1 MALVM
6 DRAKVEDVDKLL
18 SLYLLIY
25 QDDYPLE
32 IGTNRQVMKEAIENK
47 LEFLW
52 LVMRDDE
59 SNAIAGSCIFEM
71 DLKYKIG
78 KVVGVAVADNY
89 RDRKIATTLIEYG
102 TRRILEEQKLVH
114 SLYATTRTLA
124 IHSQR
129 MFLSN
134 GFFPLGIFPNARK
147 IKSYETLTLMAK
159 FKKDLFER
167 RAHVEEV
174 PEIISPMLSIM
185 SEIAGIKFHTRA
197 AKSKCATRSIGA
209 EQESPHGDLGGFEF
223 IYAPFFVQRRFNE
236 VFKNDDDSHFYPFHT
251 PNMLITCNDGTPM
264 NLYATFNKKDHYCVI
279 VTGSKTASVLG
290 KARFKKL
297 IFAMK
302 EMGIYYVETLVRLSS
317 FDTIDFLTQNG
328 FLPSAFYP
336 AMREINGELHDY
348 ILLTRTMVPLDFNG
362 MAIDHSF
369 MPFIKQYT
377 QQWIKMNLKSFDVF
391 WN

>member
-147 IKSYETLTLMAK
+147 IKSYET
-159 FKKDLFER
+159 
-167 RAHVEEV
+167 
-174 PEIISPMLSIM
+174 S
-185 SEIAGIKFHTRA
+185 
-197 AKSKCATRSIGA
+197 
-209 EQESPHGDLGGFEF
+209 
-223 IYAPFFVQRRFNE
+223 
-236 VFKNDDDSHFYPFHT
+236 
-251 PNMLITCNDGTPM
+251 
-264 NLYATFNKKDHYCVI
+264 
-279 VTGSKTASVLG
+279 
-290 KARFKKL
+290 
-297 IFAMK
+297 
-302 EMGIYYVETLVRLSS
+302 
-317 FDTIDFLTQNG
+317 
-328 FLPSAFYP
+328 
-336 AMREINGELHDY
+336 
-348 ILLTRTMVPLDFNG
+348 
-362 MAIDHSF
+362 
-369 MPFIKQYT
+369 
-377 QQWIKMNLKSFDVF
+377 
-391 WN
+391 